1 MEFSPHWR
9 DEMSARELQISREA
23 PTASVAGPFFEDW
36 EFQTLFGLERDDVQA
51 ILDDWPGGKDVQL
64 QFDAVHRALNN
75 LVGYPH
81 GVRAAAWSAWLSA
94 GKNEMKILL
103 DKIGQP
109 PCE

>member
-1 MEFSPHWR
+1 
-9 DEMSARELQISREA
+9 
-23 PTASVAGPFFEDW
+23 
-36 EFQTLFGLERDDVQA
+36 
-51 ILDDWPGGKDVQL
+51 
-64 QFDAVHRALNN
+64 LNN